1 MKVAILDDWLDT
13 LRTLA
18 CFQKL
23 AGHEVTV
30 FTDHVQD
37 TEVLAERLW
46 CFDALI
52 LIRERTEIRT
62 PLLDRLPNLR
72 LISQRSAYPHIDIE
86 TCPRL
91 GVTVCSNLHADSPSY
106 AAAELTWALVLA
118 AMRQIPQQVASLKA
132 GDWQA
137 GVGSSLT
144 GKTLGVYGYG
154 RIGKLV
160 AGYGAAFG
168 MNVLV
173 WARPVR
179 RHQPR
184 RTGRTRGTPHGTASG
199 PTGNGRRGRVRG
211 RAGARPNASA
221 AQHVR
226 CGAPRTSDTS
236 PARYGRCSSPTS
248 SIRSMP
254 TQQASRST
262 SSTRRCSQHEPRGRP
277 V

>member
-1 MKVAILDDWLDT
+1 MAVKVAILDDWLDT

-23 AGHEVTV
+23 ARHEVTV

-46 CFDALI
+46 RFDALV

-86 TCPRL
+86 TCTRL

-173 WARPVR
+173 WANPDSLARARSDGLTAAESKESFFETCDVLSLHLRLVPATRGIVTARFAADEAERPAGQ
-179 RHQPR
+179 HQPR
-184 RTGRTRGTPHGTASG
+184 WTGRTRRPRRGAASG
-199 PTGNGRRGRVRG
+199 PTGHGRRRRVRG
-211 RAGARPNASA
+211 
-221 AQHVR
+221 
-226 CGAPRTSDTS
+226 
-236 PARYGRCSSPTS
+236 
-248 SIRSMP
+248 
-254 TQQASRST
+254 
-262 SSTRRCSQHEPRGRP
+262 
-277 V
+277 